1 MMTTRQEHNFII
13 IIIISQPVCYAMTC
27 NLNEFRG
34 FHGANKSCS
43 GDTPA
48 TRIYFFGSHRSVVNI
63 NEEEEGH
70 GNAVSCLT
78 LLLGLTE
85 RTLARTGGRNGS

>member
-1 MMTTRQEHNFII
+1 
-13 IIIISQPVCYAMTC
+13 MTC

-48 TRIYFFGSHRSVVNI
+48 TRIYFFESHQSVVNI

-70 GNAVSCLT
+70 SNAVSCLT
-78 LLLGLTE
+78 LLLGSSQ
-85 RTLARTGGRNGS
+85 TGLWQGQAVEMAPRKGINKGT